1 MFLHGLA
8 ANKFIYTCDGSTLVN
23 QHPLSV
29 RRICGE
35 RNILELNGHEH
46 KRERGPVSFLQ
57 PEVLKQYVDKIDEV
71 WKHFEMH
78 WHGKQKIRRVVKDFE
93 HEGYLFPKDGSK

>member
-46 KRERGPVSFLQ
+46 KRERGPCIISPACRAISTTAEGCSFGTNQFAIHMLQ
-57 PEVLKQYVDKIDEV
+57 
-71 WKHFEMH
+71 
-78 WHGKQKIRRVVKDFE
+78 
-93 HEGYLFPKDGSK
+93 S